1 MSNGSDEIPPSAD
14 GADGEQAK
22 STPIEPTTESR
33 PPLTI
38 NAQYV
43 KDLSFEAPATPHVF
57 SHMRSHQ
64 PDISI
69 NVEVE
74 SRRLDAVV
82 HEVVLHLRSECKI
95 ANTPAFLMELA
106 YAGVFTVN
114 VAPSDLD
121 PLLMI
126 ECPRFLFPFARQI
139 ISSTTMNAGFM
150 PLMLGPVDFVSLYQK
165 HLLDREAQ
173 AVQGSTQLA

>member
-1 MSNGSDEIPPSAD
+1 
-14 GADGEQAK
+14 
-22 STPIEPTTESR
+22 
-33 PPLTI
+33 
-38 NAQYV
+38 
-43 KDLSFEAPATPHVF
+43 
-57 SHMRSHQ
+57 
-64 PDISI
+64 
-69 NVEVE
+69 
-74 SRRLDAVV
+74 
-82 HEVVLHLRSECKI
+82 
-95 ANTPAFLMELA
+95 MELA